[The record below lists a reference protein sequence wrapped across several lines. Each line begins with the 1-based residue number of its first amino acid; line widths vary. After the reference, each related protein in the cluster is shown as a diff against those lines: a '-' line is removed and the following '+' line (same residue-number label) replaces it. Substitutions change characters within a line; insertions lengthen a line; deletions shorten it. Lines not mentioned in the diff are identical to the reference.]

1 MSTRYTP
8 TGEIYR
14 PTEAEAMRELVRA
27 ERKGKSARHRRGGVL
42 REDDIREMDARRL
55 ERDPWENF
63 KRYMTEDKK

>member
-27 ERKGKSARHRRGGVL
+27 ERKGK
-42 REDDIREMDARRL
+42 
-55 ERDPWENF
+55 ER
-63 KRYMTEDKK
+63 TAS

>member
-1 MSTRYTP
+1 MSTRYTS

-14 PTEAEAMRELVRA
+14 PTEAAAMRELVRR
-27 ERKGKSARHRRGGVL
+27 EREKSARHRRGGVL
-42 REDDIREMDARRL
+42 REDDIREMDAGRL

>member
-14 PTEAEAMRELVRA
+14 PTEAAAMRELVRA
-27 ERKGKSARHRRGGVL
+27 ERKEKSARHRRGGVL

-55 ERDPWENF
+55 ERDPLENF